1 MWKYLSYNIFGNCL
15 PGKKVF
21 ILVFTQQ
28 AGNSEVSKILG
39 ICKKAVPLNQRILY
53 IIMFKGVLIRGKLHH
68 NSDLLLFKYFLLFH
82 FLLRTNAN

>member
-39 ICKKAVPLNQRILY
+39 ICKKTVPLNQRMSI
-53 IIMFKGVLIRGKLHH
+53 H
-68 NSDLLLFKYFLLFH
+68 NSVQRSINQRK
-82 FLLRTNAN
+82 TSP